1 MLNHGHSSE
10 AGFTIVEAVVAGLIL
25 VIGILGS
32 VSVFDSSRRESG
44 TGERL
49 QVAQARAEAELERM
63 RDIPYDELATD
74 SAQSWEASGDPG
86 DPADR
91 VSSGSAPTVQ
101 ISAESDEELVLAS
114 GGAGISP
121 YSSQEELAVE
131 GVSYTMSV
139 YRFVSWRDVECQVI
153 ELSGLRSQ
161 LNGTINALL
170 TRAQSVNTRSGALIT
185 KYTGLLL
192 TLLPIGGLKSEL
204 QALQTEVGELQA
216 KLNALLGAVND
227 LSEIDPCDADI
238 ETLNEINDTLAV
250 IGPALD
256 TLDGALL
263 ERPGGERVH
272 PHPAFLPVG
281 HLHPL
286 RDRQEPEQ
294 SVSRRGLDRTA
305 GRRSDL
311 ARRGELGRPCAQYEA
326 GDGGGRARPRR
337 RVRAVQAR
345 LGDLDRCGSRCG
357 GIGRMSRVREQGGYA
372 IPAVLSVLVIVLGFG
387 AVTVSVATHNVDRS
401 ERDRLSSRALQAA
414 DAGLDA
420 AAYRMNK
427 MILASKVENVLS
439 ASTVEALLAE
449 AGCLNIGVGSTFT
462 ASLTTGDSCLPSD
475 TEEIDSDVNDDGLGS
490 SAGFRYFIK
499 LRANVAGG
507 SGSLIERQIIAVGE
521 VDGVVQ
527 RVSGIYRFDVDAPL
541 TSTTTRV
548 YYTVCTAHD
557 PEEGD
562 DPAEG
567 CPTP

>member
-216 KLNALLGAVND
+216 KLNALLSAVND
-227 LSEIDPCDADI
+227 LSELDPCDADI
-238 ETLNEINDTLAV
+238 ETLNEINDTLV
-250 IGPALD
+250 TLGPALD

-263 ERPGGERVH
+263 SAQGANACTLIPLSCPSGTSTLYGTAKNQSK
-272 PHPAFLPVG
+272 AF
-281 HLHPL
+281 
-286 RDRQEPEQ
+286 RDA
-294 SVSRRGLDRTA
+294 DWT
-305 GRRSDL
+305 
-311 ARRGELGRPCAQYEA
+311 GEL
-326 GDGGGRARPRR
+326 DG
-337 RVRAVQAR
+337 VLTS
-345 LGDLDRCGSRCG
+345 LGEVSSDDHAHNTKR
-357 GIGRMSRVREQGGYA
+357 
-372 IPAVLSVLVIVLGFG
+372 
-387 AVTVSVATHNVDRS
+387 VTVAVVLDPVD
-401 ERDRLSSRALQAA
+401 
-414 DAGLDA
+414 
-420 AAYRMNK
+420 
-427 MILASKVENVLS
+427 
-439 ASTVEALLAE
+439 
-449 AGCLNIGVGSTFT
+449 
-462 ASLTTGDSCLPSD
+462 
-475 TEEIDSDVNDDGLGS
+475 
-490 SAGFRYFIK
+490 
-499 LRANVAGG
+499 G
-507 SGSLIERQIIAVGE
+507 SGPFKPVWATSIVADPDAE
-521 VDGVVQ
+521 VLAG
-527 RVSGIYRFDVDAPL
+527 
-541 TSTTTRV
+541 
-548 YYTVCTAHD
+548 
-557 PEEGD
+557 
-562 DPAEG
+562 
-567 CPTP
+567 